1 LKFNSKLRYKKK
13 KKSRD
18 PIEKEINDVLEDD
31 SNEFITGLEPNANQG
46 QEDQECAQTAAEA
59 QRASASQAKSKRK
72 RLVHPRKK
80 FRIVASLMQP
90 EPGSLQPLL
99 LNQRKIKMLTL
110 QCIWNLLILKIR

>member
-72 RLVHPRKK
+72 RLVRPRKK

-90 EPGSLQPLL
+90 EPAASSSESEE
-99 LNQRKIKMLTL
+99 NQDANTSVHMESSNTED
-110 QCIWNLLILKIR
+110 